1 MTLTP
6 RRLFVAIFFIALFV
20 MATREISDP
29 DFGWHLR
36 TGEFIT
42 QTRSIPHADIFS
54 FTVSGHPWI
63 THEWL
68 AQTGMYL
75 LYQFGGVAAL
85 VTFFALAATLTF
97 VLVYARCEGQPF
109 IAGFVVLFAAIVAA
123 PFWGTRP
130 HTLSLL
136 LASAFLFVLDRYRR
150 DGAGTFLLWL
160 PALMLIW
167 ANSHGSFALGPALIA
182 VYLVG
187 SIAEKILGWGDGPA
201 RTWKEIAILL
211 GVLGLCGIAIAVNPN
226 GVTLYAYPF
235 QTLSSRAIQTYI
247 QEWQPPDFQT
257 LAVQP
262 FLWFLSA
269 TVGALALSRRRS
281 ALTETLLLV
290 GLTYASLRASRQI
303 SIWVL
308 VAAPILSASIADILE
323 SLSPKTNL
331 ALVANPSRRAQMLN
345 WVALSI
351 VALAALLRVV
361 SVSANQPNAE
371 RQAYPADAVN
381 FIVQKNLTGPI
392 FNRYDWGG
400 YLIWR
405 LYPRERVFIDG
416 RSDLYGLTEDF
427 VVQEYLKAYTG
438 ARDWREPLERYHVR
452 LVLVDPSSPLA
463 ARLGDDAE
471 WSQVYADAQAVVFAK
486 K

>member
-20 MATREISDP
+20 MATREITDP

-36 TGEFIT
+36 TGEFIA

-54 FTVSGHPWI
+54 FTVAGHPWI

-68 AQTGMYL
+68 MQTGMYL
-75 LYQFGGVAAL
+75 LYQLDGVAAL
-85 VTFFALAATLTF
+85 VIFFALVATLTF
-97 VLVYARCEGQPF
+97 ALVYWRCDGRPF
-109 IAGFVVLFAAIVAA
+109 IAGFVVLVAAIVAA

-136 LASAFLFVLDRYRR
+136 LASAFLFFLDRYRR
-150 DGAGTFLLWL
+150 DGAGKFLLWL

-182 VYLVG
+182 IYLVG
-187 SIAEKILGWGDGPA
+187 SAAEKILRWGEGPA
-201 RTWKEIAILL
+201 RTWNEIAMLCA
-211 GVLGLCGIAIAVNPN
+211 VLVLCLAAIAINPN
-226 GVTLYAYPF
+226 GITLYAYPF
-235 QTLSSRAIQTYI
+235 QTLASRAIQTYI

-257 LAVQP
+257 PAVQP
-262 FLWFLSA
+262 FLWFLIA
-269 TVGALALSRRRS
+269 TVGALALSRRRLT
-281 ALTETLLLV
+281 LTETILLV

-308 VAAPILSASIADILE
+308 VTAPILSASIAEVLE
-323 SLSPKTNL
+323 SLSLKTYPTV
-331 ALVANPSRRAQMLN
+331 VANPSRRAQMLN
-345 WVALSI
+345 WMTLAI
-351 VALAALLRVV
+351 VALAALGRVA
-361 SVSANQPNAE
+361 SVIANQPNAE
-371 RQAYPADAVN
+371 RQAYPVEAVT
-381 FIVQKNLTGPI
+381 FIEQKNLGGPI

-427 VVQEYLKAYTG
+427 VVQEYLKAYTA

-452 LVLVDPSSPLA
+452 LVLVDPQSPLA
-463 ARLGDDAE
+463 VRLDDDVE
-471 WSQVYADAQAVVFAK
+471 WSQVYADAQAVVFARK
-486 K
+486 